1 MKYKVFRASSCQA
14 VKAAENVTLKLSKDT
29 RHRLKNIFQ
38 YLNLKGTQVI
48 LSCLSP
54 STLLYSPLL
63 PTLRLYGFPCF
74 HLSQSTMKI
83 NLQKLEI
90 VASKLHDMALCS
102 TRRVGKKCRKCSDRC
117 QNQTSVELSVSSS
130 KGNFRISFM
139 CFWFTPL
146 QINRQEEKLRLT
158 MTTQVCVFVSELNAE
173 LDQQSDIIFCFY
185 SMKLSSDTTCRFGYT
200 FVFWSCTV
208 QQRHPVVNL
217 LIVFIL
223 LKMVAKRCAT
233 SLLMYICCFLL
244 FSLTWPFLPAVMIS
258 PLTLMH
264 RL

>member
-1 MKYKVFRASSCQA
+1 MWHQSF
-14 VKAAENVTLKLSKDT
+14 TT
-29 RHRLKNIFQ
+29 W
-38 YLNLKGTQVI
+38 
-48 LSCLSP
+48 
-54 STLLYSPLL
+54 
-63 PTLRLYGFPCF
+63 PCVRPEG
-74 HLSQSTMKI
+74 S
-83 NLQKLEI
+83 E
-90 VASKLHDMALCS
+90 
-102 TRRVGKKCRKCSDRC
+102 KKCRKCSDRC

-258 PLTLMH
+258 PLILMH